1 MVENEFFNW
10 ANTVSLGGAI
20 IFIAIIV
27 GILVVLIR
35 SVNKVAKVHKEYILT
50 EHNKI
55 ETKKKLQEDVDNL
68 RSNMDDIKQLIT
80 TSTENNS
87 KRITAVEKGLD
98 QYKKD
103 NIKISKSII
112 KIDKTV
118 DILVESDKEDIK
130 SYIVSQYHK
139 WMELGYIDIYAYET
153 ILLRYENYKKEHGN
167 SFVKKLIDEIELLEK
182 RHYIDPKDGKH
193 YDK

>member
-20 IFIAIIV
+20 IFIAIII
-27 GILVVLIR
+27 GILAILIR
-35 SVNKVAKVHKEYILT
+35 SVNKVAKIHKEYILT
-50 EHNKI
+50 EHEKI
-55 ETKKKLQEDVDNL
+55 ETKKKLQEDVDKL
-68 RSNMDDIKQLIT
+68 RSNVDDIKELISS
-80 TSTENNS
+80 STENNS
-87 KRITAVEKGLD
+87 NRITSVEKGLD
-98 QYKKD
+98 QYKRD
-103 NIKISKSII
+103 TIKISKSIT

-118 DILVESDKEDIK
+118 SILIESDKEDIK

-167 SFVKKLIDEIELLEK
+167 SFVKKLIDELEQLEK
-182 RHYIDPKDGKH
+182 RHYIEPKDEKQ
-193 YDK
+193 